1 MARLTFEGL
10 ETRPGQVWGGVR
22 LVPLVRDAPVEGLRM
37 HPGALPETDLPKD
50 GCWYVPH
57 GLTAEWTGDGSAVPA
72 FGTALRM
79 PTSTVDGS
87 RRPKAK
93 PRFAD
98 RRTRIRF
105 VPRRG
110 ALETYLPL
118 AFKAPV
124 IAWPEWSRLAY
135 RQSMLPPPARTR
147 SGHLIDG
154 LADALRIF
162 EIHPDQCG
170 VLIYVADALA
180 GVLITP
186 HPDDYRTLHP
196 ILVEDSY
203 GELIWRYA
211 MLHASVQDFEPRIE
225 ASAVAS
231 PADLREQVAAAQRQ
245 WNDFHNDT
253 LAAGLLAPEYH
264 FTETYAVADF
274 RLVRYRPTFEPGREA
289 HVGEAI
295 LDPHGR
301 PAFLQS
307 FRLTETQIRRGR
319 LLQALATH
327 DWNLEETAHALAL
340 TAPALVALLHNSDLD
355 WMLRRDVIDHH
366 LAQHRRR

>member
-1 MARLTFEGL
+1 MGRLTFAGL
-10 ETRPGQVWGGVR
+10 ETRPGQVWGAVR

-57 GLTAEWTGDGSAVPA
+57 GLTAEWTRDGSAVPA

-79 PTSTVDGS
+79 PTATVDGS

-105 VPRRG
+105 IPRRG

-118 AFKAPV
+118 AFQAPA

-135 RQSMLPPPARTR
+135 TQSMLPEPDRTV
-147 SGHLIDG
+147 SGLLVDG

-162 EIHPDQCG
+162 EIHPGQCG
-170 VLIYVADALA
+170 VLVYVADALA

-186 HPDDYRTLHP
+186 HPEDYRTLHP
-196 ILVEDSY
+196 TLVEDSY

-211 MLHASVQDFEPRIE
+211 MLHASVQDFEARID
-225 ASAVAS
+225 ASLVDS
-231 PADLREQVAAAQRQ
+231 LADLRAQAAAVQRD
-245 WNDFHNDT
+245 WAEFHDGT
-253 LAAGLLAPEYH
+253 LAAGLLDPEYH
-264 FTETYAVADF
+264 FTETYAMADF
-274 RLVRYRPTFEPGREA
+274 KLVRYRPEFETGRET

-295 LDPHGR
+295 LDARGR
-301 PAFLQS
+301 AAFLQS
-307 FRLTETQIRRGR
+307 FRLSETQIRRAR
-319 LLQALATH
+319 LLQALAANEWH
-327 DWNLEETAHALAL
+327 LDDTAAALAL
-340 TAPALVALLHNSDLD
+340 TTPAFVALLRNSNLT
-355 WMLRRDVIDHH
+355 WMLRRDVLDHN
-366 LAQHRRR
+366 LARHRRR

>member
-1 MARLTFEGL
+1 LTFAGL

-22 LVPLVRDAPVEGLRM
+22 LVPLVREAPVDGLRM
-37 HPGALPETDLPKD
+37 HPGALPETDLPRD

-93 PRFAD
+93 PRFGE

-105 VPRRG
+105 IPRRG

-124 IAWPEWSRLAY
+124 IAWPEWSSRAF
-135 RQSMLPPPARTR
+135 RQSMLPQPDRTHY
-147 SGHLIDG
+147 GHLIDG

-162 EIHPDQCG
+162 EIHPGQCG
-170 VLIYVADALA
+170 VLVYVADALA

-186 HPDDYRTLHP
+186 HPDDYRALHP
-196 ILVEDSY
+196 TLVEDSY

-211 MLHASVQDFEPRIE
+211 MPHTSVQDFETRID
-225 ASAVAS
+225 ASKVAS
-231 PADLREQVAAAQRQ
+231 VADLRAQAAAVQRQ
-245 WNDFHNDT
+245 WTEFHNDN
-253 LAAGLLAPEYH
+253 LAAGLLDPEYH
-264 FTETYAVADF
+264 FTETYEMAGF
-274 RLVRYRPTFEPGREA
+274 RLVRYRPSFEPGRET

-295 LDPHGR
+295 LDPDGR

-307 FRLTETQIRRGR
+307 FRLAETQIRRGR
-319 LLQALATH
+319 LLESLAAN
-327 DWNLEETAHALAL
+327 DWRLEETATAL
-340 TAPALVALLHNSDLD
+340 TITVPALVALLHNSDLD
-355 WMLRRDVIDHH
+355 WMLRRDIIDHN